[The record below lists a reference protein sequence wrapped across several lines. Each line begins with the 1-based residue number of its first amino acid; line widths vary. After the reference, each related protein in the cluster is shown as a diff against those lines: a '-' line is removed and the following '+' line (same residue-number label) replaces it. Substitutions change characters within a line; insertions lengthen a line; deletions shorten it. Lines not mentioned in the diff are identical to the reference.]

1 MTKTIRQQELQTH
14 VLLLP
19 DYSLLVVSRRTG
31 SDANASAKKKSVNC
45 LVYDERIDDK
55 SHPLSFISSTLCTE
69 LDSTTATKT
78 TISYIQW

>member
-31 SDANASAKKKSVNC
+31 SDANASAKKKSV
-45 LVYDERIDDK
+45 
-55 SHPLSFISSTLCTE
+55 
-69 LDSTTATKT
+69 
-78 TISYIQW
+78 